1 MLYTIFTNAVITGVE
16 DPNLREGLREQ
27 DVTPGILG
35 FLATFAFVV
44 AAIIIF
50 RIMIRQIRRVKLRS
64 TTAEDMLVDRNQPD
78 LDDEERERAQVDDLQ
93 QSHTEILR
101 KKYPG
106 YLDMPT
112 LEAKEPD
119 SGRNDQA

>member
-1 MLYTIFTNAVITGVE
+1 MLYTILSNAVITGVQ
-16 DPNLREGLREQ
+16 DPSLREGLRDE

-35 FLATFAFVV
+35 FLATFAFVL
-44 AAIIIF
+44 AAIVVF

-64 TTAEDMLVDRNQPD
+64 TTAEDMLVERNQPD
-78 LDDEERERAQVDDLQ
+78 LRPEDRERNELDDLSNSQ
-93 QSHTEILR
+93 TDVLR
-101 KKYPG
+101 RKYPG

-119 SGRNDQA
+119 SGRSE

>member
-1 MLYTIFTNAVITGVE
+1 MLYTNFSNVVIAGLE
-16 DPNLREGLREQ
+16 DPVLREGLREE
-27 DVTPGILG
+27 DVTPGIVG
-35 FLATFAFVV
+35 FLATFAFVLV
-44 AAIIIF
+44 AIVVF

-64 TTAEDMLVDRNQPD
+64 TTAEDMLIERNQPH
-78 LDDEERERAQVDDLQ
+78 LQPEERERSEIDDVGRSQ
-93 QSHTEILR
+93 TDILR

-119 SGRNDQA
+119 SGRQD

>member
-1 MLYTIFTNAVITGVE
+1 MLYTNLSNVIMAGLE
-16 DPNLREGLREQ
+16 DPVLREGLREE

-35 FLATFAFVV
+35 FLATFAFVI
-44 AAIIIF
+44 AAIIVF

-64 TTAEDMLVDRNQPD
+64 TTAEDMLVERNQPHLSATD
-78 LDDEERERAQVDDLQ
+78 RQRSEIDDVGHSQTDV
-93 QSHTEILR
+93 LR

-112 LEAKEPD
+112 LEAQEPD
-119 SGRNDQA
+119 SGRQD

>member
-1 MLYTIFTNAVITGVE
+1 MLYTIFSNVVIAGVE
-16 DPNLREGLREQ
+16 DPVLREGLRDE

-35 FLATFAFVV
+35 FLATFAFVLV
-44 AAIIIF
+44 AIVVF

-64 TTAEDMLVDRNQPD
+64 TTAEDMLVERNQPH
-78 LDDEERERAQVDDLQ
+78 LKPEERQRSEVDELE
-93 QSHTEILR
+93 QSQTEVLR

-119 SGRNDQA
+119 SGRKD

>member
-1 MLYTIFTNAVITGVE
+1 MLYTNLSNAVITGAQ
-16 DPNLREGLREQ
+16 DPSLREGLRDE

-35 FLATFAFVV
+35 FLATFAFVL
-44 AAIIIF
+44 AAIVVF

-64 TTAEDMLVDRNQPD
+64 TTAEDMLVERNQPD
-78 LDDEERERAQVDDLQ
+78 LRPEDRERNELDDLSNSQ
-93 QSHTEILR
+93 TDVLR
-101 KKYPG
+101 RKYPG

-119 SGRNDQA
+119 SGRSE

>member
-1 MLYTIFTNAVITGVE
+1 MLYTILSTAVITGVQ
-16 DPNLREGLREQ
+16 DPQLREGLRDE

-35 FLATFAFVV
+35 FLATFAFVL
-44 AAIIIF
+44 AAIVVF

-64 TTAEDMLVDRNQPD
+64 TTAEDMLVERNQPH
-78 LDDEERERAQVDDLQ
+78 LDHKDRERSEIDDLAESQ
-93 QSHTEILR
+93 TELLR

-119 SGRNDQA
+119 SGRND

>member
-1 MLYTIFTNAVITGVE
+1 MFYTILTQAIMAGVE
-16 DPNLREGLREQ
+16 DPALREGLRDE

-35 FLATFAFVV
+35 FLATFGFVLM
-44 AAIIIF
+44 AIVVF

-64 TTAEDMLVDRNQPD
+64 TTAEDMLVERNQPHLSTAD
-78 LDDEERERAQVDDLQ
+78 RQRDEIDDLELSQ
-93 QSHTEILR
+93 TELLR

-112 LEAKEPD
+112 LEAQEPD
-119 SGRNDQA
+119 TGREH

>member
-1 MLYTIFTNAVITGVE
+1 MLYTIFSNAVIAGVE
-16 DPNLREGLREQ
+16 DPVLREGLRDE

-35 FLATFAFVV
+35 FLATFAFVLV
-44 AAIIIF
+44 AIVVF

-64 TTAEDMLVDRNQPD
+64 STAEDMLVERNQPHLQPED
-78 LDDEERERAQVDDLQ
+78 RHRTEVDDLENSQ
-93 QSHTEILR
+93 TEVLR

-119 SGRNDQA
+119 SGRHD